1 VKRLLIRWGPAFV
14 VMAIIFLFSS
24 QPKGTLP
31 DFGGADFGVKKFA
44 HALIYLVL
52 AVAMLW
58 GVRGN
63 NPIERKHVG
72 LTLALTVLYAM
83 SDELHQRFVAGRD
96 GQWFDVG
103 VDTLGAMIGLAL
115 RLWLWPRLRDRFH
128 HPEPPFQSK
137 SE

>member
-1 VKRLLIRWGPAFV
+1 MKRFLLRWGPALA
-14 VMAIIFLFSS
+14 VMLIIFLFSS

-31 DFGGADFGVKKFA
+31 DFGGVDFWVKKFA
-44 HALIYLVL
+44 HTLVYMGL
-52 AVAMLW
+52 SVAMLW
-58 GVRGN
+58 GLRGSEAVT
-63 NPIERKHVG
+63 PKHALFALV
-72 LTLALTVLYAM
+72 LTVLYAM

-115 RLWLWPRLRDRFH
+115 RLWLWPRLWNRFH
-128 HPEPPFQSK
+128 RPGSPFQSK